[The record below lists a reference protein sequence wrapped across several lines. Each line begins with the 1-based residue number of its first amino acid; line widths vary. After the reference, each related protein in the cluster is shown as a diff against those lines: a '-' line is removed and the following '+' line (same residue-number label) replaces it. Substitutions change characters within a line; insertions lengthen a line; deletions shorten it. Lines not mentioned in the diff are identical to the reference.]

1 MQQLWAL
8 FLREFRSYFRSFLAF
23 MVFFV
28 YLFVSIGSSF
38 YFGSYLGMHDTAL
51 YALFYA
57 QPIILAVLIPAL
69 SMRLWSEEYRLGTIE
84 FLLTQPIKIMYLVL
98 AKYLALL
105 LFCLLMTIFL
115 LPFVFYSSGWLKIDW
130 QNIVS
135 DYVGL
140 GLSLAAL
147 CAVGSFI
154 SSLSRS
160 MIVSYLTGF
169 LFSALLVVIPCFKFY
184 EIYNN
189 FLFAEI
195 GVSDVVYFIAIAFS
209 FILLNIEAIKLW
221 QKVKRLKFIKFS
233 VFTALVWLG
242 TGLFYFTFDNFFA
255 EKADFTT
262 AKLYT
267 PKTETKEILQKINKS
282 VSIDIYAAKDYV
294 NSNADYFHYSQQ
306 IKRFLTNYTK
316 LSQGMVEVNI
326 NYVEPYSELEE
337 AILEKGLYFE
347 TNNKGSRDYFGAVI
361 HLEDGQEQIIK
372 QFLLQRRQFVEK
384 DVDIALLKL
393 FEPERI
399 KTIGVYIDNTQ
410 NLDGLQAFLLGVEND
425 YNVFNVSPLMYDFS
439 NTVDMIIL
447 LNPKQISSTLRYGLD
462 QFVLRGGKLISFID
476 FYTESQTDLVNQEN
490 VQFVD
495 FLNKWKINL
504 KDEMV
509 DNGKMDSSFGRSL
522 WNLHMNKAVVFN
534 NDNEMLS
541 VKPFIKAA
549 DGLIGAIFEGKFFSL
564 YSKNPY
570 ENTEI
575 YSSMKPFLP
584 MSLKDGQVA
593 VVGDVDMLEET
604 FWLAA
609 SSPDRNPYSVIETS
623 GNEMAV
629 KSLIDYMAGNEIYEK
644 LPLNDK
650 LLNRESISQKIKAQ
664 IFNKIEAKY
673 KALQN
678 KITEQRSL
686 LFVGSGQDMSKFEL
700 LLQISDAGQKLAQ
713 DEKKL
718 QTYEYEMKQQY
729 SHKITNIMLVQIL
742 ALPLLLLLVASI
754 ALRWLRRVKNIK
766 LEKKYH
772 V

>member
-1 MQQLWAL
+1 MQQFRAL

-57 QPIILAVLIPAL
+57 QPIVLAVLVPAL
-69 SMRLWSEEYRLGTIE
+69 AMRLWSEEYRLGTIE
-84 FLLTQPIKIMYLVL
+84 FLLTQPVKIMYLAA

-105 LFCLLMTIFL
+105 LFCFIMTLFL
-115 LPFVFYSSGWLKIDW
+115 LPFVFYTSSWLMTDW
-130 QNIVS
+130 QNIAA
-135 DYVGL
+135 DYIGL
-140 GLSLAAL
+140 WLALAVL
-147 CAVGSFI
+147 CAVCGFI
-154 SSLSRS
+154 SALSRS
-160 MIVSYLTGF
+160 MIVSYLVGF
-169 LFSALLVVIPCFKFY
+169 LFSALLVIIPCFKFY
-184 EIYNN
+184 ESYNN

-195 GVSDVVYFIAIAFS
+195 GVSDVIYFASLAVS
-209 FILLNIEAIKLW
+209 FLLLNIEAVKLW
-221 QKVKRLKFIKFS
+221 QKVKKLKFIKF
-233 VFTALVWLG
+233 TAFATLVLLG
-242 TGLFYFTFDNFFA
+242 TGLFNFAVNNFFA
-255 EKADFTT
+255 EKADFTA

-267 PKTETKEILQKINKS
+267 PKTETKEILQKIKKTVN
-282 VSIDIYAAKDYV
+282 IDIYAAKDYV

-316 LSQGMVEVNI
+316 LSQGMVAVNI

-337 AILEKGLYFE
+337 AILQKGLYFE

-361 HLEDGQEQIIK
+361 HLEDGQEQVIK
-372 QFLLQRRQFVEK
+372 QFLLQRRPFVEK

-393 FEPERI
+393 LEPERI

-410 NLDGLQAFLLGVEND
+410 NLEGLQAFLLGVEND

-439 NTVDMIIL
+439 NTVDVIIL
-447 LNPKQISSTLRYGLD
+447 LNPKQISPTLRYGLD
-462 QFVLRGGKLISFID
+462 QFILRGGKLISFID
-476 FYTESQTDLVNQEN
+476 FYTESQTDLVNQESI
-490 VQFVD
+490 QFVD
-495 FLNKWKINL
+495 FLNKWKVNL
-504 KDEMV
+504 KEEMV
-509 DNGKMDSSFGRSL
+509 DDGKMDSTFGRSL
-522 WNLHMNKAVVFN
+522 WNLHLNKAVVFTS
-534 NDNEMLS
+534 DNKELT
-541 VKPFIKAA
+541 VKPFIEAA
-549 DGLIGAIFEGKFFSL
+549 DGLIGAVFEGKFFSL

-593 VVGDVDMLEET
+593 VVGDVDMLEED
-604 FWLAA
+604 FWLAD
-609 SSPDRNPYSVIETS
+609 SSPDRNPYSVIENS
-623 GNEMAV
+623 GNNMAV
-629 KSLIDYMAGNEIYEK
+629 KSLIDYMAGNGIYEK

-664 IFNKIEAKY
+664 IFSKVEAKY

-678 KITEQRSL
+678 KIMEQRSL
-686 LFVGSGQDMSKFEL
+686 LFIGSNQDMSKFEQ

-729 SHKITNIMLVQIL
+729 SRKITKIMLEQIVL
-742 ALPLLLLLVASI
+742 LPLLLLFIASA
-754 ALRWLRRVKNIK
+754 ALRWARRIKNKK